1 VSCFSL
7 SHPAL
12 SPGRSPSHRFL
23 TLRHHSLLPD
33 FSLGLTSRPRFL
45 PPPTFRWRSLWFF
58 FFFPNR
64 CRVYVHRAL
73 LPTLLL
79 LADHQIVLSITYPLQ
94 MQVSNSISLNY
105 QLLNFGLITRSRSL
119 LALGLKVSEN
129 GTGFLPVVIAAAD

>member
-1 VSCFSL
+1 LFLSLPSLTLSRSFSL
-7 SHPAL
+7 SQVPNPTPSFLTPRFFSRPDQPPSLPSSPDLPLAL
-12 SPGRSPSHRFL
+12 SL
-23 TLRHHSLLPD
+23 V
-33 FSLGLTSRPRFL
+33 
-45 PPPTFRWRSLWFF
+45 

-64 CRVYVHRAL
+64 CRVYVQRVL